1 MLNLSVGTLRLKIEA
16 EHRPSVMKEL
26 RRIEQSLSSLA
37 VHYEQAARRIAVAAA
52 AIGVPISMAVKSFAT
67 YEFNLSRVKAITEAT
82 EGQMATFDK
91 AMRLMGRHTVF
102 SAVEASEALSEL
114 AKAGIKP
121 NEMLQSMLAISEM
134 AAAGQLKFVEATDF
148 VIRMLRGAGLEFQDL
163 GRAVDVLTKAEL
175 TSVQSMQDIANA
187 FKYAAPAAKLAGL
200 SFEEL
205 TAAIQILAD
214 QGLRGEMGGT
224 ILRTGLLR
232 LAKPSREA
240 QREFELL
247 NIEIGNA
254 EGNFKSLAEIIG
266 DLEDRVKQMGASKD
280 ALEFIARIFT
290 ARTAQ
295 GFAALV
301 RAGGKELREKSKDLK
316 DVEGYAK
323 RVAAISY
330 ANLLG
335 DYLRLRNAVIDLGL
349 AFSRG
354 LGPYLSVVASGLR
367 FLSRILSTLV
377 EQVPYVSRAIGVLLG
392 VMTVSS
398 LVMFT
403 VGAVTKLLVYNLKMV
418 RAAYVGAT
426 ASAVAYAQSQKI
438 AALATIRFKQIAS
451 RAVLALLVLV
461 VVSELLF
468 QLWNWFTGNDPEKEL
483 RDLEKQFGSLGS
495 SVQDTVFQL
504 EAMQNV
510 QEEIVN
516 TSRSMSHEFVRLSA
530 AVQQVSNMTAMVG
543 PMGGGT
549 AMTLQGVS
557 MALLS
562 RGLNLNKLTEN
573 ISMPDLRALKSQT
586 DAVVEGITTL
596 TKEFENTRHTWGAT
610 AREARVLE
618 IQLLSLN
625 LPIEQQRKLV
635 DALNKLWKEAK
646 YLDKAERFSDLNA
659 EISKA
664 IEDLKFEI
672 ETFNLSNAEKE
683 FVKLN
688 KATEEFINV
697 VQTPL
702 HSMVPTEVIKQ
713 FKEAR
718 EVLKQIRSSQRGPVI
733 RETLSNLSRGGL
745 AIGVGGA
752 VARQVRAAYEYGD
765 VLINKAV
772 GEASR
777 KFNPQGLGTTVVQNP
792 FKDTIDSLQATIELW
807 QDQQKEQK
815 RLEDV
820 GKATSSIQQA
830 LEGFLPKFGD
840 EWAAQ
845 ANQVERYT
853 QALETLRRSLEE
865 GFITYEDFENRLRK
879 LGNIFNTARDM
890 YIRNMTA
897 AERYAEGVK
906 TADQALRAGLIT
918 NETYNRELSRLAQLS
933 RPTQA
938 TEAFAVERRG
948 TLSTRAL
955 SYGGETNRVYMTMQQ
970 QLTETREMRKIMQRL
985 LDKQGVTY

>member
-354 LGPYLSVVASGLR
+354 LGPYLSVVVSGLR

-426 ASAVAYAQSQKI
+426 TSAVAYAQSQKM
-438 AALATIRFKQIAS
+438 AALATIRFKHFAS
-451 RAVLALLVLV
+451 KAVLALLVLV

-495 SVQDTVFQL
+495 SVQDTAFQL
-504 EAMQNV
+504 EAMQN
-510 QEEIVN
+510 
-516 TSRSMSHEFVRLSA
+516 
-530 AVQQVSNMTAMVG
+530 
-543 PMGGGT
+543 
-549 AMTLQGVS
+549 
-557 MALLS
+557 
-562 RGLNLNKLTEN
+562 GLNLNKLTEN
-573 ISMPDLRALKSQT
+573 ISMPDLRALKYQT

-625 LPIEQQRKLV
+625 LPIEQQWKLV
-635 DALNKLWKEAK
+635 DPLNKLWKEAK

-688 KATEEFINV
+688 KATKEFINV
-697 VQTPL
+697 VQTP
-702 HSMVPTEVIKQ
+702 
-713 FKEAR
+713 
-718 EVLKQIRSSQRGPVI
+718 
-733 RETLSNLSRGGL
+733 
-745 AIGVGGA
+745 
-752 VARQVRAAYEYGD
+752 
-765 VLINKAV
+765 
-772 GEASR
+772 
-777 KFNPQGLGTTVVQNP
+777 LGTTVVQNP